1 MHFAN
6 ERFSIHKHGIKFIN
20 FMEVKLERLIKC
32 VELISS
38 VELFI
43 SCLTHLL

>member
-32 VELISS
+32 VELIPCA
-38 VELFI
+38 E
-43 SCLTHLL
+43 